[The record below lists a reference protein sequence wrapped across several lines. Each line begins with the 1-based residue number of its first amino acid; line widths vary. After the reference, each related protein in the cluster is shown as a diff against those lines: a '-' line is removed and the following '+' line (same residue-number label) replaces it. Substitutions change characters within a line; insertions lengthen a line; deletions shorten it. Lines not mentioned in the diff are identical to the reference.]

1 MLLSVLEK
9 FYELLLF
16 FDVRWNLSA
25 AIQFSVSKIAPWQ
38 KSIDT

>member
-25 AIQFSVSKIAPWQ
+25 VIQFSVSKIAP
-38 KSIDT
+38 